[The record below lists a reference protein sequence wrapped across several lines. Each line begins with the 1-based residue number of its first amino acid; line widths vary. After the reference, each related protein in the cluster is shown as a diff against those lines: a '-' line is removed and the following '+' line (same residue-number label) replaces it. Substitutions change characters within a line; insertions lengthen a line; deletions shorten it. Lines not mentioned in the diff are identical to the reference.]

1 MFSLAADTGNPGLL
15 AREAKIDRR
24 SMRDDSRLMS
34 WIRKNADRLLLG
46 LVGVAV
52 LVIAIAKDQIGLAF
66 LGGGLLFGG
75 VVLHRASR
83 VRIGTEG
90 IEAEFEKLKQEV
102 DTLAIRTALA
112 DLLARGDQVANNLL
126 IVQVASS
133 ISW

>member
-46 LVGVAV
+46 L